1 MTKNERV
8 VKNMEEGM
16 QIKCKNDEG
25 RIHIQGVSTVHQ
37 DERKYGMSVK
47 MRCMEDTS
55 MWLREQEPVLKSA
68 ASGTVM
74 YIPFRIYRYTNKVC
88 QMFIPGTPANHPSG
102 AVLNVH
108 PMSDQVKR
116 LLTFAEK
123 AGLIEDVDGE
133 PYSPE
138 EQEVKE

>member
-1 MTKNERV
+1 
-8 VKNMEEGM
+8 MEEGM

-25 RIHIQGVSTVHQ
+25 RIHIQGVSSKYQ
-37 DERKYGMSVK
+37 DGRNYGMSVK

-74 YIPFRIYRYTNKVC
+74 YIPFRIYRYSNKGC
-88 QMFIPGTPANHPSG
+88 QLFIPGTPSNHELG

-123 AGLIEDVDGE
+123 AGLIEDVEGE
-133 PYSPE
+133 PYLPAGE
-138 EQEVKE
+138 EE